1 MTDPTYKRDMF
12 QIGVLVVIL
21 LIMFVSVAV
30 AAPVST
36 WSEAGQNACHGQCLL
51 PKGIAHNG

>member
-12 QIGVLVVIL
+12 RIGVLVVIL

-36 WSEAGQNACHGQCLL
+36 WSEAEPNVFHGQCLL
-51 PKGIAHNG
+51 LKEITHNG